1 MEGYLTSPTSKGL
14 VNTYGLSSQTSTRG
28 NSHLVNYYAPGT
40 GPVPSTLLKSGH
52 MSTPVHELPQ
62 PIFNPLNAASQSSY
76 DDGTYV
82 GEGSFENDSNYLNVQ
97 THQAPGEF
105 YLSPLSPS
113 RTREQEHRLDDD
125 LAVARAEQLASNVQT
140 AAGGDDVTGSGS
152 VHRSRSRR
160 TDPVDEFDV
169 ATNPIHE
176 KTSAYRPPDHPS
188 TNFAKVFK
196 KIHNSSILVRYFTYI
211 VPVVTLLLIPL
222 LLGALVFKDANVGG
236 VTLTWFAVWLEI
248 DFLTLFA
255 GRVSSLLLIR
265 SVALVANSS

>member
-1 MEGYLTSPTSKGL
+1 
-14 VNTYGLSSQTSTRG
+14 
-28 NSHLVNYYAPGT
+28 
-40 GPVPSTLLKSGH
+40 

-62 PIFNPLNAASQSSY
+62 PIFNPLNAASQSSC

-82 GEGSFENDSNYLNVQ
+82 GEGSGSIENDSKNLNLQ
-97 THQAPGEF
+97 THQPGGEY

-125 LAVARAEQLASNVQT
+125 LAVAQAEQVASTVQT
-140 AAGGDDVTGSGS
+140 ADGGGYVTSSGS
-152 VHRSRSRR
+152 IHRSRSGRN
-160 TDPVDEFDV
+160 DPVDDFDV

-176 KTSAYRPPDHPS
+176 KTSGYKPPDHPT
-188 TNFAKVFK
+188 TNFAKFFK

-211 VPVVTLLLIPL
+211 VPVVTLLLVPL
-222 LLGALVFKDANVGG
+222 LLGALVFKDACVGG

-255 GRVSSLLLIR
+255 GRVSTPLWTRAITLSH
-265 SVALVANSS
+265 

>member
-1 MEGYLTSPTSKGL
+1 
-14 VNTYGLSSQTSTRG
+14 
-28 NSHLVNYYAPGT
+28 
-40 GPVPSTLLKSGH
+40 

-62 PIFNPLNAASQSSY
+62 PIFNPLNEASPSSG

-82 GEGSFENDSNYLNVQ
+82 AEGSFENDRNHLNLQ
-97 THQAPGEF
+97 THQPTSDY

-125 LAVARAEQLASNVQT
+125 LAVAQAEQVASTVQNSEGRGHV
-140 AAGGDDVTGSGS
+140 ASS
-152 VHRSRSRR
+152 MSIHQSRSRR
-160 TDPVDEFDV
+160 ADPVDDFDV

-176 KTSAYRPPDHPS
+176 KTSGYKPPDHPS
-188 TNFAKVFK
+188 TNFAKFFK
-196 KIHNSSILVRYFTYI
+196 KIHNSSVLVRYFTYI

-255 GRVSSLLLIR
+255 GRVSPLSCLWSMDPLINQDCCQMHPLAYGASLQPFHE
-265 SVALVANSS
+265 